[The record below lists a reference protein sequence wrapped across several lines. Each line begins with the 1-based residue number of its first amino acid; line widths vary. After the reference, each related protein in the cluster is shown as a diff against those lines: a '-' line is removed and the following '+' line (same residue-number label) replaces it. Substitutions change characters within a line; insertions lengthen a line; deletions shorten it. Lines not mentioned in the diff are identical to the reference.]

1 LGSSAGS
8 VELLAGDP
16 VAAEQHL
23 RPACEELAEV
33 GELGFLA
40 SLAPLLAEALFLQGR
55 HLDGLRLTERWD
67 ATRLTVPEDV
77 DAQANWRRVRAMLQ
91 AHRGD
96 VVAAEHLAREA
107 TAMVA
112 PTEYLDLQAQTLAA
126 LGEVLRLAGRTEES
140 VEAVQEAIR
149 LFEAKGNVAA
159 AGHLSGTSVSVPE

>member
-1 LGSSAGS
+1 
-8 VELLAGDP
+8 
-16 VAAEQHL
+16 
-23 RPACEELAEV
+23 
-33 GELGFLA
+33 
-40 SLAPLLAEALFLQGR
+40 
-55 HLDGLRLTERWD
+55 
-67 ATRLTVPEDV
+67 
-77 DAQANWRRVRAMLQ
+77 MLQ

-112 PTEYLDLQAQTLAA
+112 PTEYLDLHAQTLAA

-140 VEAVQEAIR
+140 VAAVQEAIR